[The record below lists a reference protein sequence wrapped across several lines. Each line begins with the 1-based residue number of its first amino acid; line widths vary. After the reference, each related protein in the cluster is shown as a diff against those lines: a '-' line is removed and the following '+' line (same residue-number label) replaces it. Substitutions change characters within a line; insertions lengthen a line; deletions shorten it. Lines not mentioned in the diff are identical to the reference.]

1 MVLDVKRDDPRGPVL
16 DVAEALFYARGV
28 QAVGIDEIR
37 DRAGISLKRL
47 YRAFGSKQELLI
59 AVLER
64 RDLRWR
70 ARLTDHVERQRD
82 PIARILAVFDWL
94 ELWFSEPD
102 FRGCAWVNVYGEL
115 GAVSPSVADQARRHK
130 RAFRTFVDGLSR
142 AADLSPD
149 AADALYLLAEGAI
162 VTAGIFGTVAPAAQA
177 RAAARGLLAG

>member
-1 MVLDVKRDDPRGPVL
+1 
-16 DVAEALFYARGV
+16 
-28 QAVGIDEIR
+28 
-37 DRAGISLKRL
+37 
-47 YRAFGSKQELLI
+47 
-59 AVLER
+59 
-64 RDLRWR
+64 
-70 ARLTDHVERQRD
+70 
-82 PIARILAVFDWL
+82 VFDWL

-130 RAFRTFVDGLSR
+130 RAFRTFLDGLSR